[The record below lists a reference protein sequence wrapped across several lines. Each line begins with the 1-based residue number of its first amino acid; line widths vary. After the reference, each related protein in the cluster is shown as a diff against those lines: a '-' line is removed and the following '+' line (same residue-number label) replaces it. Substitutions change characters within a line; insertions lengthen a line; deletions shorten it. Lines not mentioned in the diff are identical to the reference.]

1 LLPLV
6 LDLNHLKHTP
16 ACTVENEFLLFTV
29 SSSSHTD
36 LARAVFPGPSNPT
49 IGMREGCFLDP
60 GLFR

>member
-1 LLPLV
+1 MYSWKWV
-6 LDLNHLKHTP
+6 
-16 ACTVENEFLLFTV
+16 FTV

-60 GLFR
+60 RLFRQV